1 MRRAGYEIR
10 AEWLFGQDADDLFR
24 AIVARDGQNNK
35 AALQPMLDG
44 LTAALPGIQNA
55 IDRARLS
62 DSRHVLA
69 VRK

>member
-1 MRRAGYEIR
+1 
-10 AEWLFGQDADDLFR
+10 
-24 AIVARDGQNNK
+24 
-35 AALQPMLDG
+35 LQPMLDG